1 MDKACSTAPAP
12 GALILTP
19 PIVDVGFDV
28 DDVNDV
34 VDLVDVVNTGG
45 VGVDVVNIVDV
56 DDVEAKC
63 CRVCRV
69 CRVCTHF
76 DATREKFW
84 PSGGN
89 TTLPLT

>member
-1 MDKACSTAPAP
+1 MFSKYFDN
-12 GALILTP
+12 LT
-19 PIVDVGFDV
+19 
-28 DDVNDV
+28 
-34 VDLVDVVNTGG
+34 LKRQSLSVDVVNTGG
-45 VGVDVVNIVDV
+45 VGVDGVIGVDV
-56 DDVEAKC
+56 DDVEAKG
-63 CRVCRV
+63 CRRCRV